1 MLAHNGQDRRRAGI
15 HCPAAL
21 NLYRVQRL
29 TKDITVQINK
39 QGPVPIAIGIR
50 PARMKP
56 DSDEMTTAPTSSQ
69 PCSKPNDIGSFIRP
83 GHINK
88 RENCLFQKIMSVDCR
103 R

>member
-50 PARMKP
+50 PARMKHNIV
-56 DSDEMTTAPTSSQ
+56 SGQAFLSFGTY
-69 PCSKPNDIGSFIRP
+69 PNISTHDF
-83 GHINK
+83 
-88 RENCLFQKIMSVDCR
+88 
-103 R
+103 